1 MSEPIALRKSLVDYR
16 IVSSICNKCGR
27 VYFPPKSFCDVE
39 GRDSKVISRD
49 HFFDKGIL
57 YSGSVIYTPTNRYK
71 YLDRYISCIAEFE
84 KDGLRVPGRI
94 TDYMPERDTVVTEH
108 IGREIIPRFRRNY
121 ADGNDGL
128 VQYSSLSFSFEGD
141 YYPYQKY
148 IEVKPSKEKGN
159 PGIVG
164 YGTYLPKY
172 RIKNEGGGVLGV
184 QERSLPFADEDTTT
198 FAVEAGKRALIHSAL
213 NSEYVMKCFVGTESP
228 TYAVKPIMA
237 TVAQVLELGEKKG
250 DGFYLGGV
258 DTQFA
263 CKAASDLLI
272 DAAALVN
279 FPVFNGEY
287 VMVIGS
293 DNSQAAPGDPL
304 DYTVGAGATA
314 FVMGR
319 RDVIATLDYYVSY
332 TSDTPDFYRRE
343 GEKYPRHGGRFTGQP
358 AYFKH
363 VYSSIEKILEES
375 NMTAGD
381 IDYIA
386 CHSPNARFPQRVAY
400 QAGFTREQIEPGMV
414 VTKIGNLYS
423 ASCLAGLA
431 AILDIS
437 EPGDKILIASY
448 GSGAGSDAYIFTVT
462 ENIVEKRERLVPI
475 VEQIENPHREYVDYA
490 FYRKM
495 KDNFFLIS

>member
-1 MSEPIALRKSLVDYR
+1 MSEPIALRKSLIDYR
-16 IVSSICNKCGR
+16 IVSSQCNECGR

-39 GRDSKVISRD
+39 GRASKIIPLD
-49 HFFDKGIL
+49 HFYEKGIL

-71 YLDRYISCIAEFE
+71 YLDRYISCITEFE

-94 TDYMPERDTVVTEH
+94 TDYLPDSDTNITKL
-108 IGREIIPRFRRNY
+108 IGRKIIPRFRRNY

-128 VQYSSLSFSFEGD
+128 VHYSSLNFSFEND
-141 YYPYQKY
+141 YYPYQKFVE
-148 IEVKPSKEKGN
+148 IKPEKEHGK

-172 RIKNEGGGVLGV
+172 RIKNEGNGILGV
-184 QERSLPFADEDTTT
+184 QERTLPFSDEDTTT

-213 NSEYVMKCFVGTESP
+213 NSGYIKKCYVGTESP

-237 TVAQVLELGEKKG
+237 TVAQVLELGEKKD

-293 DNSQAAPGDPL
+293 DNSQAAPRDAL
-304 DYTVGAGATA
+304 DYTVGAGAVA
-314 FVMGR
+314 FIIGK
-319 RDVIATLDYYVSY
+319 RDVIATLDHYVSY

-358 AYFKH
+358 AYYKH
-363 VYSSIEKILEES
+363 VNASIEKILEES
-375 NMTAGD
+375 KLKPKD
-381 IDYIA
+381 INYIT
-386 CHSPNARFPQRVAY
+386 CHSPNGVFPQRVAF
-400 QAGFTREQIEPGMV
+400 QAGFSKDQIAPGLV

-423 ASCLAGLA
+423 GSCLAGLA

-437 EPGDKILIASY
+437 EPDDKILIAAY

-462 ENIVEKRERLVPI
+462 EKILEKRERQIPI
-475 VEQIENPHREYVDYA
+475 TEQIENPYREYVDYV
-490 FYRKM
+490 FYRRM
-495 KDNFFLIS
+495 KDSF